1 VKFNITNRWTGSV
14 LFEAEIE
21 ADENT
26 AFSIKL
32 GMAVKKAL
40 VAKTNLTSA
49 DLAGAN
55 LAGANLDGADLAGAN
70 LAGANLTGA
79 YLARANL
86 DGADLTSAD
95 LAGAYLDGADLAGA
109 NLAGANLTGAYLARA
124 NLDGADL
131 TSADLAGA
139 DLAGANLA
147 GANLAGAN
155 LDGAYLTRANLAG
168 AKFTGA
174 DLAGANEIPVVD
186 RLDSKILA
194 AIDAGGT
201 LEMEI
206 WHTCET
212 AHCRA
217 GWAITLAG
225 ETGKRLEDAYGSAAA
240 GALIYARAYPNLRVP
255 NFYTT
260 NAAAL
265 ADIRARA
272 STDTAPV
279 AKAGA

>member
-49 DLAGAN
+49 DLADADLAGAN
-55 LAGANLDGADLAGAN
+55 LAGANLAGAYLARANLTGAYLTRANLDGADLAGAN
-70 LAGANLTGA
+70 LAG
-79 YLARANL
+79 
-86 DGADLTSAD
+86 
-95 LAGAYLDGADLAGA
+95 
-109 NLAGANLTGAYLARA
+109 
-124 NLDGADL
+124 
-131 TSADLAGA
+131 ADLAGA

-155 LDGAYLTRANLAG
+155 LAGANLDGADLTRANLAG

-217 GWAITLAG
+217 GWAIALAG

>member
-1 VKFNITNRWTGSV
+1 VKFNITNRWAGSV

-49 DLAGAN
+49 DLADADLAGAN
-55 LAGANLDGADLAGAN
+55 LAGANLAGAYLARANLTGAYLTRANLDGADLAGAN
-70 LAGANLTGA
+70 LAGANLAGA

-86 DGADLTSAD
+86 
-95 LAGAYLDGADLAGA
+95 
-109 NLAGANLTGAYLARA
+109 TGAYLTRA

-131 TSADLAGA
+131 AG
-139 DLAGANLA
+139 
-147 GANLAGAN
+147 
-155 LDGAYLTRANLAG
+155 ANLAG